1 MLHEH
6 IKWISRGVFLHACVY
21 KVLAYIKLAKRLNY
35 ALQHLFVELDTGD
48 LEMSQL
54 IAVDLTLQPW
64 STFQF
69 LPSTWMEEF
78 KFPTSSA
85 PSSIRGIDL
94 WFCTCRWMSYILQT
108 LAWVHSSSS
117 HMHTF
122 WAIKL
127 RVVSVYCLR
136 TVLSEYNS

>member
-1 MLHEH
+1 M
-6 IKWISRGVFLHACVY
+6 Y

-94 WFCTCRWMSYILQT
+94 
-108 LAWVHSSSS
+108 
-117 HMHTF
+117 
-122 WAIKL
+122 
-127 RVVSVYCLR
+127 
-136 TVLSEYNS
+136 